1 MRKSSNYH
9 DKLSFKLL
17 KTILDLKPREII
29 IMVPLLI
36 VVFIMG
42 IFPNLFLDPMR
53 LPIKNIIINYE
64 LANGK

>member
-1 MRKSSNYH
+1 
-9 DKLSFKLL
+9 
-17 KTILDLKPREII
+17 
-29 IMVPLLI
+29 
-36 VVFIMG
+36 MG